1 MKPLGSRVNE
11 SEVQGRGCWGWV
23 LGGAIPSQTSGH
35 DQGSLWFLIEVED
48 RGFLR
53 HDSSDHLRASPN
65 CAAKTAKD
73 GKVDDCNVDT
83 KKKGGCQK
91 SGSTL

>member
-1 MKPLGSRVNE
+1 MLR
-11 SEVQGRGCWGWV
+11 WV
-23 LGGAIPSQTSGH
+23 WIGGAQCNPILDLTGH

-91 SGSTL
+91 KWLDTVKGGGVI

>member
-1 MKPLGSRVNE
+1 MVR
-11 SEVQGRGCWGWV
+11 WV
-23 LGGAIPSQTSGH
+23 CIGGAQCNPILDLTGH

-53 HDSSDHLRASPN
+53 HDSSDHLRASPKR
-65 CAAKTAKD
+65 AAKGAKTAKD

-83 KKKGGCQK
+83 KKKGGSQK
-91 SGSTL
+91 NGSML